1 MEIDINEGKSKAFNI
16 FLRFLQLGL
25 SLVIAY
31 HVTTLVG
38 SECHTEFMKIL
49 QPVSYVLV
57 GLNLVAMIYLRCRE
71 KFARPEFFIFYAL
84 NLIVCGVVVVMGIA
98 GAG

>member
-25 SLVIAY
+25 SLVIAF

-38 SECHTEFMKIL
+38 T
-49 QPVSYVLV
+49 
-57 GLNLVAMIYLRCRE
+57 
-71 KFARPEFFIFYAL
+71 
-84 NLIVCGVVVVMGIA
+84 
-98 GAG
+98 